1 MEKGYPIKYAVEE
14 LTISSGYKNGYDD
27 IIEGYIVSKCYVTDT
42 NISYYTGMEPRI
54 THEVVFP
61 FRKYEKFKFDLG
73 SGVKY
78 HETPITPRRNA
89 SGNASYAQTVDKLF
103 DTFEEAKK
111 EAEIA
116 NSNIWKT
123 ELMNLSLLDEDWKAK
138 HKRALLEHKTRLGV
152 CSCYETFITEQT
164 KDMQITPMITLSEN
178 EEAKLTLKPKKND

>member
-1 MEKGYPIKYAVEE
+1 MEKGYPIKYAVER
-14 LTISSGYKNGYDD
+14 LTVSGGQKNGYDD
-27 IIEGYIVSKCYVTDT
+27 ITEGYIVSKCYVADT
-42 NISYYTGMEPRI
+42 KISYYNGMEPRI

-61 FRKYEKFKFDLG
+61 FRKYERFKFDLG

-78 HETPITPRRNA
+78 NEVPITPKRNA
-89 SGNASYAQTVDKLF
+89 SGNASYTQTVDKLF

-111 EAEIA
+111 EAELA

-123 ELMNLSLLDEDWKAK
+123 ELYNISLLDGDWRIK

-164 KDMQITPMITLSEN
+164 KYMEVTPIITLNESEN
-178 EEAKLTLKPKKND
+178 SKLTLKPKND

>member
-1 MEKGYPIKYAVEE
+1 MEKGYPIKYAVER
-14 LTISSGYKNGYDD
+14 LTVSGGYNNVYDD
-27 IIEGYIVSKCYVTDT
+27 ITEGYIVSKCYVADT
-42 NISYYTGMEPRI
+42 KVSYYNGMEPRI

-61 FRKYEKFKFDLG
+61 FRKYERFKFDLG

-78 HETPITPRRNA
+78 HETPITPKRNA
-89 SGNASYAQTVDKLF
+89 SGNASYTQTVDKLF

-116 NSNIWKT
+116 NSDIWKT
-123 ELMNLSLLDEDWKAK
+123 ELYNISLLDGDWRIK

-164 KDMQITPMITLSEN
+164 KHMEVTPMITLNEPEN
-178 EEAKLTLKPKKND
+178 SKLILKPKND

>member
-1 MEKGYPIKYAVEE
+1 MEKGYPIKYAVER
-14 LTISSGYKNGYDD
+14 LTISGGKENGYDD
-27 IIEGYIVSKCYVTDT
+27 ITEGYIVSKCYVADT
-42 NISYYTGMEPRI
+42 KVSYYNGMEPRI

-61 FRKYEKFKFDLG
+61 FRKYERFKFDLG

-78 HETPITPRRNA
+78 HETPITPKRNA
-89 SGNASYAQTVDKLF
+89 SGNASYTQTVDKLF

-111 EAEIA
+111 EAELA

-123 ELMNLSLLDEDWKAK
+123 ELYNISLLDGDWRIK

-164 KDMQITPMITLSEN
+164 KYMEVTPIITLNEPEN
-178 EEAKLTLKPKKND
+178 SKLTLKPKND

>member
-89 SGNASYAQTVDKLF
+89 RGNASYTQTVDKLF

-116 NSNIWKT
+116 NSDIWKT
-123 ELMNLSLLDEDWKAK
+123 ELYNISLLDGDWRIK

-152 CSCYETFITEQT
+152 CSCYETFITEHT
-164 KDMQITPMITLSEN
+164 KDMEVTPMITLNEPEN
-178 EEAKLTLKPKKND
+178 SKLILKPKND

>member
-1 MEKGYPIKYAVEE
+1 MEKGYPIKYAVEK
-14 LTISSGYKNGYDD
+14 LTVSGGYINGFED
-27 IIEGYIVSKCYVTDT
+27 ITEGYIVSKCYVADT
-42 NISYYTGMEPRI
+42 KVSYYHGTEPKV

-61 FRKYEKFKFDLG
+61 FRKFERFKLYLKDG
-73 SGVKY
+73 YKY
-78 HETPITPRRNA
+78 DETPTVPTRDYT
-89 SGNASYAQTVDKLF
+89 GNASYAQTVDKLF

-152 CSCYETFITEQT
+152 YSCYETFITEQT

-178 EEAKLTLKPKKND
+178 EETKLTLKPKKND